1 LKTIINVL
9 PGVRAVGV
17 EGVECVCFA
26 VNLCTFDIV
35 WSDQRLRGLTDSEVV
50 RGLTAVTTT
59 SAGGR
64 TRAGATRCGGC

>member
-1 LKTIINVL
+1 
-9 PGVRAVGV
+9 
-17 EGVECVCFA
+17 VCFA